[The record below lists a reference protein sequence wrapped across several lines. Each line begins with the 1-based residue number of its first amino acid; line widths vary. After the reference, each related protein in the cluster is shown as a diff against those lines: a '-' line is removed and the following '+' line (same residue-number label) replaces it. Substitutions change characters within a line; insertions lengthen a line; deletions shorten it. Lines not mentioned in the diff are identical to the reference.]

1 MLSMYVHISL
11 DKLCCIMYIMVYFKE
26 RQKQEC
32 MTVMLSTRYMFHVR
46 VCFSPSFTQKKNVM
60 KNQSFKR
67 SKCVRI
73 NNVTWGV
80 TFVVSE
86 LAVLRPLGMA

>member
-11 DKLCCIMYIMVYFKE
+11 DKLCCIMYIMVYFEE

-46 VCFSPSFTQKKNVM
+46 VCFSPSFTQKK
-60 KNQSFKR
+60 
-67 SKCVRI
+67 KCYEK
-73 NNVTWGV
+73 
-80 TFVVSE
+80 SE
-86 LAVLRPLGMA
+86 FQTK